1 LPELRGLSGRDV
13 CRALGRLGYLQVRQ
27 HGSHIVMQ
35 KQSDAGTV
43 TIPVPDHDEL
53 AIGTLS
59 AIIRKSGVPR
69 SEFEA

>member
-1 LPELRGLSGRDV
+1 
-13 CRALGRLGYLQVRQ
+13 LGYLQVRQ